1 MVLEDISEPA
11 SAICK
16 PAGHLMEAVQI
27 KPKAMDHLPVQAF
40 ALVPVVADGTQRLV
54 FIIKQVLKKKNLK
67 P

>member
-1 MVLEDISEPA
+1 
-11 SAICK
+11 
-16 PAGHLMEAVQI
+16 MEAVQI